1 MKMIKLAMALMV
13 VFALVLPVQVFGQNC
28 VDNTGDG
35 VIDFEDYPAEAPEGG
50 GCGNYDDCNGNGAYD
65 ASEPCHEGNGGQT
78 QGQQEGQHEGPQAGD
93 ECDQCDHVYVSEED
107 HHGHC
112 RECQAVMD
120 DQSDWDTHCQAN
132 PEHCRP
138 QEGDECHECD
148 YVFTGDEGESHGHC
162 DQCDHVYDGEED
174 HHGHCRECQAVMDD
188 QSDWDTHCEANPE
201 HCRPQEGDECHE
213 CEYVYTGDEGE
224 DHGHCEVCK
233 AEMNSPSDWDDHC
246 RNNEGH
252 CPDGGD
258 DGGGGEG
265 PAPFDAVDTSHDD
278 CINLDEAFAFFGQDE
293 DRDEFAN
300 GNDEDPGFNDFAN
313 EDEDDTSCGNDQV
326 NRKEFFKGTYRSMNQ
341 RNDDNLGQATMANCA
356 AWCAGIPNYK
366 TKDQS
371 GEWSGSMARYD
382 DADCPCHPDHDNDG
396 GN

>member
-93 ECDQCDHVYVSEED
+93 ECHQCDHVYSGPQD
-107 HHGHC
+107 RHGHC
-112 RECQAVMD
+112 RECQAVMNSD
-120 DQSDWDTHCQAN
+120 SDWDTHCQ
-132 PEHCRP
+132 
-138 QEGDECHECD
+138 
-148 YVFTGDEGESHGHC
+148 
-162 DQCDHVYDGEED
+162 
-174 HHGHCRECQAVMDD
+174 
-188 QSDWDTHCEANPE
+188 ANPE

-258 DGGGGEG
+258 GGGGGEG

-300 GNDEDPGFNDFAN
+300 GNDEDPGFNDLAN

-326 NRKEFFKGTYRSMNQ
+326 NRKEFFKATYRSMNQ
-341 RNDDNLGQATMANCA
+341 RNDMELGQATMANCA

-382 DADCPCHPDHDNDG
+382 DADCPCHPDHSGDE
-396 GN
+396 GNH

>member
-93 ECDQCDHVYVSEED
+93 ECHQCDHVYSGPQD
-107 HHGHC
+107 RHGHC
-112 RECQAVMD
+112 RECQAVMNSD
-120 DQSDWDTHCQAN
+120 SDWDTHCQ
-132 PEHCRP
+132 
-138 QEGDECHECD
+138 
-148 YVFTGDEGESHGHC
+148 
-162 DQCDHVYDGEED
+162 
-174 HHGHCRECQAVMDD
+174 
-188 QSDWDTHCEANPE
+188 ANPE

-258 DGGGGEG
+258 GGGGGEG

-278 CINLDEAFAFFGQDE
+278 CINLDEAFAFFGQGG

-300 GNDEDPGFNDFAN
+300 GNDEDPGFNDLAN

-326 NRKEFFKGTYRSMNQ
+326 NRKEFFKATYRSMNQ
-341 RNDDNLGQATMANCA
+341 RNDMELGQATMANCA

-382 DADCPCHPDHDNDG
+382 DANCPCHPDHDNDG